1 MSDQKIDVRVTETE
15 QIMAVTVFSK
25 RPDKIEVVLGE
36 GVHSVKCE
44 LTLTAN
50 ANAYVGSAM
59 GRVVFMS
66 EVVKMW
72 RRILPW
78 KIMTTGI
85 QGGGRWPNSLCH
97 YIYEQNL

>member
-15 QIMAVTVFSK
+15 QVMAVTVFSK

-50 ANAYVGSAM
+50 ANAYAGSAM

-85 QGGGRWPNSLCH
+85 QGGARWLNSLYH
-97 YIYEQNL
+97 YNIATQ

>member
-15 QIMAVTVFSK
+15 QVITVTVFSK

-59 GRVVFMS
+59 GRVVSMN

-85 QGGGRWPNSLCH
+85 QGGGRWVL
-97 YIYEQNL
+97 